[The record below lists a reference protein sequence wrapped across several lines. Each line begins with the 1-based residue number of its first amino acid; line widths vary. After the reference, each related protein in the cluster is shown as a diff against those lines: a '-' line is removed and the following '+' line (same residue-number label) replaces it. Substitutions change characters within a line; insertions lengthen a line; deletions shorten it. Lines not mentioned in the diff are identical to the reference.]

1 MWPGKCKQTLR
12 VFPSTGR
19 KEMDRC
25 KQNFSLNS
33 KVSVSIF
40 AVQVSHLHVYWRM
53 SEDLNFRLSQNIWF
67 EFIIYLNKFVLKNA
81 PCWRLKFSWKVYV
94 CTLKRVKEV
103 KKGKK
108 KKPVNVIILKRV
120 RKYTYKKNRKAI

>member
-1 MWPGKCKQTLR
+1 
-12 VFPSTGR
+12 
-19 KEMDRC
+19 MDRC

-81 PCWRLKFSWKVYV
+81 PFKAQIFLEGV
-94 CTLKRVKEV
+94 CMYIF
-103 KKGKK
+103 KKGKSSEK
-108 KKPVNVIILKRV
+108 S
-120 RKYTYKKNRKAI
+120 